1 MTHRYFE
8 DVEPGTVEEFGSYE
22 VTEAE
27 IVEFAERYD
36 PQPFHVDRE
45 AAEESIFG
53 GLIASGWHTA
63 AMTMRM
69 LVDNVVDP
77 ETTMGSPG
85 VEELR
90 WQVPV
95 RPGDVLSVRQ
105 ELLEK
110 RPLESRPEAGLFRYR
125 SETLNQD
132 DEVVMT
138 LVGAGMIAR
147 REPGEG

>member
-1 MTHRYFE
+1 M
-8 DVEPGTVEEFGSYE
+8 
-22 VTEAE
+22 
-27 IVEFAERYD
+27 
-36 PQPFHVDRE
+36 
-45 AAEESIFG
+45 
-53 GLIASGWHTA
+53 
-63 AMTMRM
+63 
-69 LVDNVVDP
+69 
-77 ETTMGSPG
+77 
-85 VEELR
+85 
-90 WQVPV
+90 
-95 RPGDVLSVRQ
+95 LSVRQ